1 MKNRGISFWHLV
13 RNLTNNYLLKKLL
26 KWPNKKC
33 KNFNIYNVVF
43 ILKNEENH
51 LEISL
56 FYTCVPQILMIWSTF
71 PEIWSMT
78 DWNWQFWVVFCPFTT
93 PEISEFWKNKKKT
106 ARDVVLHMCTKITIM
121 FSEIQR
127 WKEFFIILGH
137 FLPFNPPQKAWKLK
151 FWKIETST
159 WRYHHFTQVYQKL
172 QSYDECFLTYQ
183 VWQTIFCHFV
193 NFWPFFA
200 LTAKQSRHWFIDFGQ
215 MQFGWQNGRF
225 V

>member
-93 PEISEFWKNKKKT
+93 PEISEFWKNKKKN
-106 ARDVVLHMCTKITIM
+106 C
-121 FSEIQR
+121 QR
-127 WKEFFIILGH
+127 CCFAH
-137 FLPFNPPQKAWKLK
+137 
-151 FWKIETST
+151 
-159 WRYHHFTQVYQKL
+159 VYQNHN
-172 QSYDECFLTYQ
+172 YVFWDTEMER
-183 VWQTIFCHFV
+183 IFYHFGA
-193 NFWPFFA
+193 FFT
-200 LTAKQSRHWFIDFGQ
+200 L
-215 MQFGWQNGRF
+215 
-225 V
+225 

>member
-93 PEISEFWKNKKKT
+93 PEISEFWKNKKK
-106 ARDVVLHMCTKITIM
+106 LPEMLFCTCVSK
-121 FSEIQR
+121 SQ
-127 WKEFFIILGH
+127 L
-137 FLPFNPPQKAWKLK
+137 
-151 FWKIETST
+151 
-159 WRYHHFTQVYQKL
+159 
-172 QSYDECFLTYQ
+172 CFLRYRDGKNFLSF
-183 VWQTIFCHFV
+183 WGIFY
-193 NFWPFFA
+193 P
-200 LTAKQSRHWFIDFGQ
+200 LTPPKKPE
-215 MQFGWQNGRF
+215 N
-225 V
+225 

>member
-13 RNLTNNYLLKKLL
+13 QNLTNNYLLKKLL

-51 LEISL
+51 QEISL

-137 FLPFNPPQKAWKLK
+137 FLPFNPP
-151 FWKIETST
+151 
-159 WRYHHFTQVYQKL
+159 
-172 QSYDECFLTYQ
+172 
-183 VWQTIFCHFV
+183 
-193 NFWPFFA
+193 
-200 LTAKQSRHWFIDFGQ
+200 
-215 MQFGWQNGRF
+215 
-225 V
+225 